1 MRVVSTTG
9 YPVECSACSAYDS
22 CQGMSFPRNGGRMGG
37 MLDTVSYAITDS
49 VVYVLKLFLVRVCEK
64 CNTTLSFGR

>member
-49 VVYVLKLFLVRVCEK
+49 VVYV
-64 CNTTLSFGR
+64 